1 MSHDKYHLCHE
12 EVVIAAKKVAGR
24 IVHTFAPMQD
34 KVAPLYGVPRG
45 GIPAMY
51 AVANQLTALG
61 VEVTYPPEPFPGCFI
76 IDDLI
81 DSGATRDRYLE
92 VHPAAHFFALF
103 DKSDPNWFP
112 QVRNTWLV
120 FPWEVTAKGEDESAT
135 DICTRLLEYIGE
147 DPHREGLQE
156 TPKRWLKAM
165 KHWMGGY
172 GMNPADVMKVFEDG
186 AEGCDEMV
194 LVRDIPFFSH
204 CEHHIA
210 PIIGVA
216 HVAYIPNG
224 KIIGLSKLARL
235 VDLYARR
242 LQVQERLTNQVAEA
256 LQEHLQPL
264 GCGVVIEARHLCM
277 ESRGVQKA
285 GSYTVTSALHGVF
298 KEDGKARDE
307 FLMLTRGDRNRVL

>member
-1 MSHDKYHLCHE
+1 MMNYLTHHE
-12 EVVIAAKKVAGR
+12 IRKAAHECAVAIQGHFNGPH
-24 IVHTFAPMQD
+24 ILA
-34 KVAPLYGVPRG
+34 AYAVPRG
-45 GIPAMY
+45 GVPAAY
-51 AVANQLTALG
+51 AVENQLDSKGNNFSCTIQL
-61 VEVTYPPEPFPGCFI
+61 VEDPEFADLF

-81 DSGATRDRYLE
+81 DSGATRAEYQERFPG
-92 VHPAAHFFALF
+92 VPFFTLF
-103 DKSDPNWFP
+103 DKQGNPDLG
-112 QVRNTWLV
+112 WLV
-120 FPWEVTAKGEDESAT
+120 FPWEGSEEGSAE
-135 DICTRLLEYIGE
+135 DICTRLLQYIGE
-147 DPHREGLQE
+147 DPTREGLQE

-172 GMNPADVMKVFEDG
+172 GMKPEDVMKVFEDG

-235 VDLYARR
+235 VDLFARR

-256 LQEHLQPL
+256 LQKHLEPL
-264 GCGVVIEARHLCM
+264 GCGVVVEARHLCI
-277 ESRGVQKA
+277 ESRGVEKA
-285 GSYTVTSALHGVF
+285 TSVTVTSSLHGVF
-298 KEDGKARDE
+298 KEDGKAREE